1 MNESSWK
8 KFMKQ
13 VCRWQDAQEEQR
25 RYSNIHDHNVRS
37 KEVILTRTAAVDAL
51 RLDFSGGK
59 AKCPLC
65 QMEYGRSGLAVHF
78 ARCNQMNEE
87 QRRIETAA
95 RIREVGR
102 RKTDLS
108 VELNETRRQAKHASQ
123 ESQQKKEKIDV
134 TEFQKKCSRRSWR
147 TWSK

>member
-1 MNESSWK
+1 MK
-8 KFMKQ
+8 K
-13 VCRWQDAQEEQR
+13 VCKWQEAHEEKP

-37 KEVILTRTAAVDAL
+37 KEVVMTRKAAVDAL
-51 RLDFSGGK
+51 RLEFSGGK

-87 QRRIETAA
+87 QRRIKTAA

-108 VELNETRRQAKHASQ
+108 VELNETRRQVKHASQ
-123 ESQQKKEKIDV
+123 ESQQKKKELKLLS
-134 TEFQKKCSRRSWR
+134 SRRSWQI
-147 TWSK
+147 WLKNEN